1 MLSTNS
7 SRSDRAFSSVPS
19 EGDTEIQFDIAH
31 GELRRAL
38 IRGIGHRVGKAVDN
52 MSIEEARSD
61 IPLAELY
68 HRKLRSNRSAGL
80 VERLLLR
87 WWR

>member
-1 MLSTNS
+1 MPSANNS
-7 SRSDRAFSSVPS
+7 HSDGAFSSVPS
-19 EGDTEIQFDIAH
+19 EGDGIQFDIAH

-38 IRGIGHRVGKAVDN
+38 IRGIGRRVRKAVDS
-52 MSIEEARSD
+52 MSIEEACAD

-68 HRKLRSNRSAGL
+68 RRKRHSNRPAGL
-80 VERLLLR
+80 VERLLFR

>member
-1 MLSTNS
+1 MLSTS
-7 SRSDRAFSSVPS
+7 SSHGDSDVSSVPF
-19 EGDTEIQFDIAH
+19 EGDPIQFDVAH

-38 IRGIGHRVGKAVDN
+38 IRGIGRRVGKALDGV
-52 MSIEEARSD
+52 SIEEACSD
-61 IPLAELY
+61 IPLGELY
-68 HRKLRSNRSAGL
+68 HRKLRRTGSAGL